1 MITLYVDINLDLTF
15 GVLFFF
21 LFFISDNVFLKFP
34 MLCFSVSEARAWCG
48 NDNPLRGTLGQPMV
62 TSGTLEAVRA
72 PVVATN
78 GGPNTASELH
88 NMHDRHTWYNM
99 VIQGAVQNTHM
110 HNKHKT
116 NDRPNQVQVLKTS
129 RPVHNA
135 QHNMTMISPKNTL
148 VTTS

>member
-1 MITLYVDINLDLTF
+1 
-15 GVLFFF
+15 
-21 LFFISDNVFLKFP
+21 
-34 MLCFSVSEARAWCG
+34 MLWFSVSEARAWCG

-129 RPVHNA
+129 RPVHNTP
-135 QHNMTMISPKNTL
+135 HNMTMKSPKNTL
-148 VTTS
+148 VTTN

>member
-1 MITLYVDINLDLTF
+1 
-15 GVLFFF
+15 
-21 LFFISDNVFLKFP
+21 
-34 MLCFSVSEARAWCG
+34 
-48 NDNPLRGTLGQPMV
+48 MV

-99 VIQGAVQNTHM
+99 VIYTYTLYNIQGAVQNTHM

-129 RPVHNA
+129 RPVHNTP
-135 QHNMTMISPKNTL
+135 HNMTMKSPKNTL
-148 VTTS
+148 VTTN